1 MQSSTQ
7 SQIANASIYSDIHS
21 LDGLRKQAQSDSHA
35 AIKAAAKEFEAFFMN
50 MMLKSMRQASEVI
63 GDDNM
68 FGSPQEKMFTGML
81 DEQMSVELS
90 QKGNLGIADLMIRDL
105 LGPLDNSAVSPAS
118 LDTALMMP
126 KAKSAIKRN
135 SDSTPLEGSDVKPIT
150 SELKQVAVSISTNG
164 TNTTDNPFKANLNKD
179 NLNTDKLAS
188 EETNLVSR
196 LDTNPPSNLVKPEK
210 KSLFAD
216 AKAFVSKLLPFA
228 EKAAAAIGVDPK
240 IILAQ
245 AALETGWGK
254 YVMHNEN
261 GQASHNL
268 FGIKSS
274 NHWQGDSVSI
284 DTVEVENGE
293 VVKKKQPFRMYDSF
307 EKSFSDYVEFL
318 HNNPRYSSALKSVKN
333 AEEFVNKLQSAGYA
347 TDPNYAKK
355 IIRIFRQMPSSVSN
369 LGAH

>member
-1 MQSSTQ
+1 MQSSAQ
-7 SQIANASIYSDIHS
+7 NQIANASIYSDIHS
-21 LDGLRKQAQSDSHA
+21 LDGLRKQAQSDSRA

-63 GDDNM
+63 GDDSM

-105 LGPLDNSAVSPAS
+105 LGSPEQNPAGPENQVVPFVMPKQKSEVVNNKSSLPLD
-118 LDTALMMP
+118 
-126 KAKSAIKRN
+126 
-135 SDSTPLEGSDVKPIT
+135 
-150 SELKQVAVSISTNG
+150 
-164 TNTTDNPFKANLNKD
+164 
-179 NLNTDKLAS
+179 
-188 EETNLVSR
+188 
-196 LDTNPPSNLVKPEK
+196 DTNPKSPAIESKQQPASVSTGELLAGNKTNPISTLETVPSVALVKPAK

-216 AKAFVSKLLPFA
+216 ARAFVSKLFPMA

-274 NHWQGDSVSI
+274 NQWQGDTVNI
-284 DTVEVENGE
+284 DTVEVEKGE
-293 VVKKKQPFRMYDSF
+293 MVKKKQPFRMYDSF
-307 EKSFSDYVEFL
+307 EKSFSDYVDFL
-318 HNNPRYSSALKSVKN
+318 NTNPRYNSALKAVEN

-355 IIRIFRQMPSSVSN
+355 IIRIFKQMPSSVSN
-369 LGAH
+369 FGAH